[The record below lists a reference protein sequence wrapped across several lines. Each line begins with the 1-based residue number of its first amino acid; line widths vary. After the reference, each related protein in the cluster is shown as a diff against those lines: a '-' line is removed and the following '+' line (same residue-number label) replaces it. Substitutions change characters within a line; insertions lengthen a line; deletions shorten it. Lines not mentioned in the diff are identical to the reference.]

1 MYGTGGAL
9 RRRIEPPEVEDLL
22 GRLRASERTVA
33 EQRARLLC
41 QEGLLLNAQER
52 SARLSATAECS
63 AEAMYSSS
71 DGLITSWNP
80 GAETLYG
87 YSEAEATGEP
97 VQIVYPSG
105 RDDELADITLRM
117 EKGEAIAPHRTVRR
131 RKDGSL
137 VQVSLSLSPIRNEDG
152 QICGTA
158 AVGRDLSEADRLI
171 DELRD
176 SEARYRS
183 IVESAQEGI
192 ALISVEGTFSFAN
205 HRMGELLGVP
215 AGELIGTSAF
225 NLVDLGSAP
234 AAGGR
239 LAGRRSRKAGNYE
252 VCSVCPDGSM
262 VRLLISAA
270 PQFDPD
276 GAYTG
281 SLCMASDLSGLRRV
295 EEELAHLTLHDPLT
309 GLPNRAL
316 LYDRIDH
323 ALIRRPLPPPSVA
336 LLFCDL
342 DGFKGVND
350 SFGRQVGNQVLQI
363 VGERLVAAA
372 GQSDT
377 VARLDG
383 DEFLVLTEDAAD
395 ETAALT
401 LATRLRASVSE
412 PIEAGGAEAVITCSV
427 GVALTPVEDAAA
439 LVRHADTAMCRAK
452 EDGRDRTVL
461 FDEQLGDAATD
472 RLGLL
477 ADLRH
482 AVARGQLRL
491 HYQPI
496 LALEGERVAGVEAL
510 VRWQHPQRGLVP
522 PDEFIRLAETRG
534 LIVDIGTWVLRE
546 ACRQAALWVHA
557 GPGGEALHM
566 AVNISPLQL
575 APCAGLVGSVA
586 EILRDSGVDPS
597 MLVLEITESALMGN
611 AEAALEILTQLK
623 ALGVNLAIDDFG
635 TGYSSLVYLKRFPVD
650 VLKVDRSFI
659 GGLGQDPEDSAI
671 VASVVGLA
679 RAVGLAAVAEGV
691 ETNEQLA
698 ALQELGC
705 AFGQGYLW
713 SRPVPAV
720 ELDQTVLSYNGQRSS
735 P

>member
-1 MYGTGGAL
+1 MGDL
-9 RRRIEPPEVEDLL
+9 RRRAEHIRAAVRSERDARARYEQVRAKRSLRWWSDPDGTFRLDGRLTPDAGALLIAEIEPE
-22 GRLRASERTVA
+22 
-33 EQRARLLC
+33 AR
-41 QEGLLLNAQER
+41 
-52 SARLSATAECS
+52 
-63 AEAMYSSS
+63 
-71 DGLITSWNP
+71 
-80 GAETLYG
+80 
-87 YSEAEATGEP
+87 P
-97 VQIVYPSG
+97 VSYTHLDVYK
-105 RDDELADITLRM
+105 RQ
-117 EKGEAIAPHRTVRR
+117 
-131 RKDGSL
+131 

-383 DEFLVLTEDAAD
+383 DEFLVLTEDVYKRQ
-395 ETAALT
+395 LQ
-401 LATRLRASVSE
+401 VSE
-412 PIEAGGAEAVITCSV
+412 DTIGRMVRRGVLPRVPHVGGKVLIPKRALERLIEAPELAQVAPVAEDRAEDRPAPEAV
-427 GVALTPVEDAAA
+427 
-439 LVRHADTAMCRAK
+439 
-452 EDGRDRTVL
+452 
-461 FDEQLGDAATD
+461 
-472 RLGLL
+472 
-477 ADLRH
+477 
-482 AVARGQLRL
+482 
-491 HYQPI
+491 
-496 LALEGERVAGVEAL
+496 
-510 VRWQHPQRGLVP
+510 
-522 PDEFIRLAETRG
+522 
-534 LIVDIGTWVLRE
+534 
-546 ACRQAALWVHA
+546 
-557 GPGGEALHM
+557 
-566 AVNISPLQL
+566 
-575 APCAGLVGSVA
+575 
-586 EILRDSGVDPS
+586 DP
-597 MLVLEITESALMGN
+597 
-611 AEAALEILTQLK
+611 
-623 ALGVNLAIDDFG
+623 
-635 TGYSSLVYLKRFPVD
+635 
-650 VLKVDRSFI
+650 
-659 GGLGQDPEDSAI
+659 
-671 VASVVGLA
+671 
-679 RAVGLAAVAEGV
+679 
-691 ETNEQLA
+691 
-698 ALQELGC
+698 
-705 AFGQGYLW
+705 
-713 SRPVPAV
+713 
-720 ELDQTVLSYNGQRSS
+720 RSS
-735 P
+735 RSISSAAS